1 MSLLFAAL
9 NQAAQDHRAAVA
21 AQQGSTYA
29 PRVAVAPARQ
39 NWMNL
44 GLVLLTGMVGGAA
57 LVVVL
62 VAQQPTYSVRD
73 LTNNTRN
80 SAWET
85 AVPATPL
92 GAPDASPLAAT
103 RLPPAR
109 YTPTTP
115 LTPAPE
121 AIQAEAAVPPPD
133 TQYGI
138 AINNT
143 PAAETSLAT
152 VAPAVA
158 AAKTL
163 APAVVTTPIVSTP
176 AAPTPV
182 TAQQVKENL
191 PPPVVAAI
199 ADQIA
204 AYVAPVAAKPTPAE
218 APKPVATL
226 AAAPKPQ
233 AKIDVL
239 MARAPKAKPTPP
251 EARAPK
257 PTKAAEDGAAAMM
270 RGDANAALIAYQSV
284 LDRNPTDKAAQ
295 IGKAMALEQTGA
307 TSVALAQWRL
317 LANQYPDDALVL
329 TSYARSLST
338 VDAGTSRA
346 LLQQVLGR
354 APQFTPALAA
364 LAALDA
370 KAGNMDAAQD
380 GQQKAWS
387 LDKTNPA
394 HRLNLAII
402 ADKRG
407 EKAQALELY
416 KQAQA
421 AFANGGWK
429 ATMPMSWSA
438 VQARVD
444 YLSDYLAKL
453 PPAAVPAS
461 AQ

>member
-1 MSLLFAAL
+1 MSLLFASL
-9 NQAAQDHRAAVA
+9 NQAARDHRAAVA

-29 PRVAVAPARQ
+29 PRVAVTPSRQ
-39 NWMNL
+39 NWINL

-57 LVVVL
+57 LVIVL
-62 VAQQPTYSVRD
+62 VAQQPAYSVPD

-80 SAWET
+80 SVWET
-85 AVPATPL
+85 AVPATPV
-92 GAPDASPLAAT
+92 GAPDASPLAST

-109 YTPTTP
+109 YTPTIPIASSPET
-115 LTPAPE
+115 TAAETSVPA
-121 AIQAEAAVPPPD
+121 PD

-138 AINNT
+138 VINNT
-143 PAAETSLAT
+143 AVSET
-152 VAPAVA
+152 VAA
-158 AAKTL
+158 
-163 APAVVTTPIVSTP
+163 TTPPP
-176 AAPTPV
+176 AAPTFAPIVTAQAAAEPVQAVANAPV
-182 TAQQVKENL
+182 TVQQVKENV
-191 PPPVVAAI
+191 PQPVDAAI
-199 ADQIA
+199 ASQIA
-204 AYVAPVAAKPTPAE
+204 TYVAPAAEKRAPSEPAKPT
-218 APKPVATL
+218 VTV

-239 MARAPKAKPTPP
+239 MARAPKVKPSLPA
-251 EARAPK
+251 ARQQRP
-257 PTKAAEDGAAAMM
+257 AASAEEGAAAMA
-270 RGDANAALIAYQSV
+270 RGDANAALIAFQSV
-284 LDRNPTDKAAQ
+284 LNRNPTDKAAQ
-295 IGKAMALEQTGA
+295 IGKAMALEQTGV

-317 LANQYPDDALVL
+317 LANQYPDDALVM
-329 TSYARSLST
+329 TSYARALST
-338 VDAGTSRA
+338 VDAGTSRI
-346 LLQQVLGR
+346 LLQQVLAR
-354 APQFTPALAA
+354 APQFAPALAA
-364 LAALDA
+364 QEALDA
-370 KAGNMDAAQD
+370 KAGNLDAMQD

-387 LDKTNPA
+387 PNKTNPA

-416 KQAQA
+416 KQAQG

-444 YLSDYLAKL
+444 YLTEYLAKL

>member
-29 PRVAVAPARQ
+29 PRVAVAPSRQ
-39 NWMNL
+39 NWINL

-57 LVVVL
+57 LVIVL

-73 LTNNTRN
+73 LANNSRN
-80 SAWET
+80 AVWEAAVPNPPAGVAET
-85 AVPATPL
+85 ASA
-92 GAPDASPLAAT
+92 AST

-109 YTPTTP
+109 YTPVTP
-115 LTPAPE
+115 SAPPE
-121 AIQAEAAVPPPD
+121 ASPLETAAAAPD

-143 PAAETSLAT
+143 PAAET
-152 VAPAVA
+152 A
-158 AAKTL
+158 AA
-163 APAVVTTPIVSTP
+163 VS
-176 AAPTPV
+176 A
-182 TAQQVKENL
+182 
-191 PPPVVAAI
+191 PPPAMLAA
-199 ADQIA
+199 
-204 AYVAPVAAKPTPAE
+204 APVAAIVAPPAQPAVVPIVPPE
-218 APKPVATL
+218 TTIVQQAKALVPPHPAPAVLAAPVPPAVPVALKPPVSEPVKPATV
-226 AAAPKPQ
+226 AAPKPQ

-239 MARAPKAKPTPP
+239 LARAPKVKPAAPHSATPS
-251 EARAPK
+251 
-257 PTKAAEDGAAAMM
+257 AEDGAAAMA

-317 LANQYPDDALVL
+317 LANQYPDDAMVM
-329 TSYARSLST
+329 TSYARALSA
-338 VDAGTSRA
+338 VDAATARA
-346 LLQQVLGR
+346 LLQQVLER
-354 APQFTPALAA
+354 KPQFAPALAA
-364 LAALDA
+364 QAALDVRD
-370 KAGNMDAAQD
+370 GNMDAAQD

-407 EKAQALELY
+407 DKAQALELY

-421 AFANGGWK
+421 AFAHGGWK

-444 YLSDYLAKL
+444 YLTDYVGKL
-453 PPAAVPAS
+453 PPTPAS
-461 AQ
+461 AQQ